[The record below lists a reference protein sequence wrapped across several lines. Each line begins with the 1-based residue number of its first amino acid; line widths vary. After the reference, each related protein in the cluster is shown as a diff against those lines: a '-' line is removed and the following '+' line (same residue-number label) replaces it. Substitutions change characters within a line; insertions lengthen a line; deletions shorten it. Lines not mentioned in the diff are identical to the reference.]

1 MNILPCFSG
10 LVRTGICWDRKNVRE
25 VRRSSRFSGGR
36 SATIMKNE
44 RRSQIKA
51 YISEHKSA
59 RIEDLAKQNPD
70 VSLMTLRRDLAA
82 LEEEGFLVR
91 VRGGA
96 YINSTPPATQA
107 EDLYSR
113 REISNV
119 EAKTII
125 CEKAL
130 PFLEE
135 KRSIFFDAGTTLM
148 TLVRRIPDQDLVV
161 FTSAPNI
168 AMEIV
173 MRTTMPQ
180 VSLLGGSLSR
190 NTISCSGHLTLEYL
204 RSINIDVAFMA
215 TSGYSVENGFSSGNP
230 YEASIKTEIVRK
242 AHKVIMLMSSDKVGR
257 NLPYTFARMEDIDVL
272 ICEQEPEPD
281 VMAAARQSGVTVL

>member
-107 EDLYSR
+107 EDLY
-113 REISNV
+113 
-119 EAKTII
+119 
-125 CEKAL
+125 L
-130 PFLEE
+130 
-135 KRSIFFDAGTTLM
+135 
-148 TLVRRIPDQDLVV
+148 
-161 FTSAPNI
+161 
-168 AMEIV
+168 
-173 MRTTMPQ
+173 
-180 VSLLGGSLSR
+180 SL
-190 NTISCSGHLTLEYL
+190 IH
-204 RSINIDVAFMA
+204 I
-215 TSGYSVENGFSSGNP
+215 
-230 YEASIKTEIVRK
+230 
-242 AHKVIMLMSSDKVGR
+242 
-257 NLPYTFARMEDIDVL
+257 
-272 ICEQEPEPD
+272 
-281 VMAAARQSGVTVL
+281 

>member
-1 MNILPCFSG
+1 
-10 LVRTGICWDRKNVRE
+10 
-25 VRRSSRFSGGR
+25 
-36 SATIMKNE
+36 MKNE

-173 MRTTMPQ
+173 MRTTMPRQ
-180 VSLLGGSLSR
+180 SVPQYHLLFRPSDPG
-190 NTISCSGHLTLEYL
+190 ISALHQYRRGVHGHLRLFGGKWL
-204 RSINIDVAFMA
+204 F
-215 TSGYSVENGFSSGNP
+215 
-230 YEASIKTEIVRK
+230 VRQP
-242 AHKVIMLMSSDKVGR
+242 L
-257 NLPYTFARMEDIDVL
+257 
-272 ICEQEPEPD
+272 
-281 VMAAARQSGVTVL
+281 

>member
-107 EDLYSR
+107 EDL
-113 REISNV
+113 
-119 EAKTII
+119 
-125 CEKAL
+125 
-130 PFLEE
+130 
-135 KRSIFFDAGTTLM
+135 
-148 TLVRRIPDQDLVV
+148 
-161 FTSAPNI
+161 
-168 AMEIV
+168 
-173 MRTTMPQ
+173 
-180 VSLLGGSLSR
+180 
-190 NTISCSGHLTLEYL
+190 
-204 RSINIDVAFMA
+204 
-215 TSGYSVENGFSSGNP
+215 
-230 YEASIKTEIVRK
+230 
-242 AHKVIMLMSSDKVGR
+242 
-257 NLPYTFARMEDIDVL
+257 
-272 ICEQEPEPD
+272 
-281 VMAAARQSGVTVL
+281 

>member
-1 MNILPCFSG
+1 
-10 LVRTGICWDRKNVRE
+10 
-25 VRRSSRFSGGR
+25 
-36 SATIMKNE
+36 MKNE

-82 LEEEGFLVR
+82 LEEDGFLVR

-148 TLVRRIPDQDLVV
+148 TLVRRIPDQDL
-161 FTSAPNI
+161 
-168 AMEIV
+168 
-173 MRTTMPQ
+173 
-180 VSLLGGSLSR
+180 SLIH
-190 NTISCSGHLTLEYL
+190 IS
-204 RSINIDVAFMA
+204 
-215 TSGYSVENGFSSGNP
+215 
-230 YEASIKTEIVRK
+230 
-242 AHKVIMLMSSDKVGR
+242 
-257 NLPYTFARMEDIDVL
+257 
-272 ICEQEPEPD
+272 EPTRP
-281 VMAAARQSGVTVL
+281 

>member
-1 MNILPCFSG
+1 
-10 LVRTGICWDRKNVRE
+10 
-25 VRRSSRFSGGR
+25 
-36 SATIMKNE
+36 MKNE

-230 YEASIKTEIVRK
+230 YEASIKTEIIRK

-281 VMAAARQSGVTVL
+281 VMAAARQGGVTVL

>member
-1 MNILPCFSG
+1 
-10 LVRTGICWDRKNVRE
+10 
-25 VRRSSRFSGGR
+25 
-36 SATIMKNE
+36 MKNE

-190 NTISCSGHLTLEYL
+190 NTISWNICAPSISTW
-204 RSINIDVAFMA
+204 RSWPPPAIRWKMAFRPA
-215 TSGYSVENGFSSGNP
+215 TPMRPASKPRSS
-230 YEASIKTEIVRK
+230 ARRTR
-242 AHKVIMLMSSDKVGR
+242 SS
-257 NLPYTFARMEDIDVL
+257 
-272 ICEQEPEPD
+272 C
-281 VMAAARQSGVTVL
+281 

>member
-1 MNILPCFSG
+1 
-10 LVRTGICWDRKNVRE
+10 
-25 VRRSSRFSGGR
+25 
-36 SATIMKNE
+36 MKNE

-135 KRSIFFDAGTTLM
+135 KRSIFFDAGTTL
-148 TLVRRIPDQDLVV
+148 
-161 FTSAPNI
+161 
-168 AMEIV
+168 
-173 MRTTMPQ
+173 
-180 VSLLGGSLSR
+180 GGSLSR
-190 NTISCSGHLTLEYL
+190 NTISCSGHLALEYL

-281 VMAAARQSGVTVL
+281 VMAAARQGGVTVL

>member
-1 MNILPCFSG
+1 
-10 LVRTGICWDRKNVRE
+10 
-25 VRRSSRFSGGR
+25 
-36 SATIMKNE
+36 MKNE

-230 YEASIKTEIVRK
+230 YAVSYT
-242 AHKVIMLMSSDKVGR
+242 HLT
-257 NLPYTFARMEDIDVL
+257 LPTIYSV
-272 ICEQEPEPD
+272 
-281 VMAAARQSGVTVL
+281 

>member
-1 MNILPCFSG
+1 MCI
-10 LVRTGICWDRKNVRE
+10 RDR
-25 VRRSSRFSGGR
+25 
-36 SATIMKNE
+36 
-44 RRSQIKA
+44 
-51 YISEHKSA
+51 
-59 RIEDLAKQNPD
+59 
-70 VSLMTLRRDLAA
+70 
-82 LEEEGFLVR
+82 
-91 VRGGA
+91 
-96 YINSTPPATQA
+96 
-107 EDLYSR
+107 
-113 REISNV
+113 
-119 EAKTII
+119 
-125 CEKAL
+125 
-130 PFLEE
+130 
-135 KRSIFFDAGTTLM
+135 M

-281 VMAAARQSGVTVL
+281 VMAAARQGGVTVL

>member
-1 MNILPCFSG
+1 
-10 LVRTGICWDRKNVRE
+10 
-25 VRRSSRFSGGR
+25 
-36 SATIMKNE
+36 MKNE

-82 LEEEGFLVR
+82 LEEEGFAVDYME
-91 VRGGA
+91 VMDYGA

-281 VMAAARQSGVTVL
+281 VMAAARQGGVTVL

>member
-1 MNILPCFSG
+1 
-10 LVRTGICWDRKNVRE
+10 
-25 VRRSSRFSGGR
+25 
-36 SATIMKNE
+36 MKNE

-190 NTISCSGHLTLEYL
+190 NHLLFRASDPGIPALHQYRRGVHGHLRLFGGKWL
-204 RSINIDVAFMA
+204 F
-215 TSGYSVENGFSSGNP
+215 
-230 YEASIKTEIVRK
+230 VRQP
-242 AHKVIMLMSSDKVGR
+242 L
-257 NLPYTFARMEDIDVL
+257 
-272 ICEQEPEPD
+272 
-281 VMAAARQSGVTVL
+281 